1 MKTLTTIEKKLRELL
16 SDVEPRKSK
25 IEIGKLLAEAR
36 VNHFTNIEKGIPDYQ
51 GRSMAFRRW
60 YGEILDDLNLPDQER
75 SNLASA
81 IRYATGN
88 ALRQMLT
95 DEQLEEAGL
104 KKISPKERGSKSY
117 AKISAPYRIRHS
129 QPDVSV
135 NESPEELERW
145 FTDIRNTL
153 HLLPEDETKAFL
165 RQVLEDLDSDRK
177 KYGTN

>member
-1 MKTLTTIEKKLRELL
+1 ML
-16 SDVEPRKSK
+16 SDIEPRKSK

-36 VNHFTNIEKGIPDYQ
+36 VNHFTNADKGIPDYQ

-60 YGEILDDLNLPDQER
+60 YGEILDDLNLPKQER

-88 ALRQMLT
+88 ALRQVLT
-95 DEQLEEAGL
+95 DDQLEEAGL

-117 AKISAPYRIRHS
+117 AKISAPYRLRHS
-129 QPDVSV
+129 QPESSV
-135 NESPEELERW
+135 KDSGEELERW
-145 FTDIRNTL
+145 FEDFRNTL
-153 HLLPEDETKAFL
+153 HLLPEEETKAFL
-165 RQVLEDLDSDRK
+165 QEVLEDLDSDRK

>member
-1 MKTLTTIEKKLRELL
+1 MKSLTAIEKKLRELL
-16 SDVEPRKSK
+16 SDIEPRKSK

-36 VNHFTNIEKGIPDYQ
+36 VNHFTNVEKGIPDYQ

-60 YGEILDDLNLPDQER
+60 YGDILDDLNLPKQER

-88 ALRQMLT
+88 ALREMLT
-95 DEQLEEAGL
+95 DDQLEEAGL

-117 AKISAPYRIRHS
+117 AKISAPYRLRNSIPGPAVKDS
-129 QPDVSV
+129 G
-135 NESPEELERW
+135 EELERW
-145 FTDIRNTL
+145 FEDIRNTL

-165 RQVLEDLDSDRK
+165 REVLEDLDSNQQK
-177 KYGTN
+177 HGTN